1 MQEEDLLRLAQV
13 VPFDALIV
21 GSGVRSGG
29 GSIHISHASILHGL
43 NRAFIDEYAPL
54 AKDDVV
60 GLLFAAYPS
69 AVQVIPVSKYRT
81 LQVDAVD
88 GHTSGCSAGRKIAD
102 YLERHGIRH
111 LMLTGLESSHGL
123 AWITFYRMQL
133 DRPFTAIDVE
143 NARFQV
149 PGMLFRWQTA
159 YMPAFQAPTP
169 PTALLPL
176 TVRETNIAIM
186 KANGALSKCIAHELG
201 IKVSTVED
209 TLKTIKRRLGIA
221 GKKMSPQ
228 DIQNYHEGLR

>member
-1 MQEEDLLRLAQV
+1 MQEDDLLRLAQA

-21 GSGVRSGG
+21 GSGVRSGR
-29 GSIHISHASILHGL
+29 GSIDIGHASILHGL
-43 NRAFIDEYAPL
+43 DRTFIEEYAPL

-69 AVQVIPVSKYRT
+69 AVQVIPVAKYRT
-81 LQVDAVD
+81 LQADAVG

-123 AWITFYRMQL
+123 AWATFYRREL
-133 DRPFTAIDVE
+133 ARPFTAIDVE
-143 NARFQV
+143 NAKFQV

-159 YMPAFQAPTP
+159 HMPQSQQPAP

-176 TVRETNIAIM
+176 TIRETQIAIM

-201 IKVSTVED
+201 VKVSTVED
-209 TLKTIKRRLGIA
+209 ALKTIKKRLGVT

-228 DIQNYHEGLR
+228 DIQNYHEGRC